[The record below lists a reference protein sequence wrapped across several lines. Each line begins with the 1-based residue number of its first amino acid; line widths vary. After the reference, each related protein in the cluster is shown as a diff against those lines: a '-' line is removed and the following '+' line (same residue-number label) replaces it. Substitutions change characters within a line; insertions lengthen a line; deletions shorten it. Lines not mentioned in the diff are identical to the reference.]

1 MEQRS
6 VTLGFHALSE
16 PLRIQIIA
24 LLKDGELCVNEICE
38 ALNLSQS
45 KISFHLKT
53 LKDSGLVTVR
63 KQGRKAYY
71 YLNETQ
77 FSLLENFL
85 SDY

>member
-1 MEQRS
+1 MEQQPI
-6 VTLGFHALSE
+6 TLGFHALSE
-16 PLRIQIIA
+16 PLRINIIA
-24 LLKDGELCVNEICE
+24 LLKNGELCVNEICE
-38 ALNLSQS
+38 ALNLPQS

-63 KQGRKAYY
+63 KQGRRAYY

-77 FSLLENFL
+77 FGFLEDFL